1 MDKLINSKNYQS
13 ADRFGT
19 TKATYK
25 NRSNSFDQIQTIK
38 EHRNT
43 GKFGENYENLIPE
56 LKAPLNQQMDDNNS
70 DSMSSSVLSS
80 EKDYDEND
88 VIEDVEPE
96 EMNFVVDND
105 NDA

>member
-1 MDKLINSKNYQS
+1 M
-13 ADRFGT
+13 
-19 TKATYK
+19 
-25 NRSNSFDQIQTIK
+25 
-38 EHRNT
+38 
-43 GKFGENYENLIPE
+43 PE
-56 LKAPLNQQMDDNNS
+56 LKAPLNQQIDDNNS

-88 VIEDVEPE
+88 VIEDVEPA